1 MKKVR
6 MYPAD
11 ETALF
16 NGDKVRRSVGVE
28 VTNKDAKAL
37 LRQGWT
43 DVEPPKLEAEPEP
56 ELEAEPEAE
65 PEPKTQDD
73 PAAEDAVEV
82 EED

>member
-43 DVEPPKLEAEPEP
+43 DVEPPKPEPEPEAEPEP
-56 ELEAEPEAE
+56 E